1 VTARKPCGAWL
12 DVVGKSDRILNLIP
26 SDSDA
31 GAVTLRV
38 YGDDSWSISALDG
51 CETVHLA
58 DGKGGQLA
66 AEDAARDLLLG
77 GLAVLGA
84 GMPEGWRID
93 TFTPSSGPVVRIL
106 RDPEGVGVF
115 VGDEAKIAALAIGML
130 AAVRK

>member
-66 AEDAARDLLLG
+66 AEDAARDLLLA
-77 GLAVLGA
+77 GLAVLAA
-84 GMPEGWRID
+84 GMPEGWSLTRHTTDGYLLSDNESGMAMPVYD
-93 TFTPSSGPVVRIL
+93 TEVT
-106 RDPEGVGVF
+106 GV
-115 VGDEAKIAALAIGML
+115 ALGML